1 MRDNWKL
8 LLLFVAL
15 SWTLAAFGEEMVSR
29 GYLMNRVAGLFR
41 NPKVAWTVSLI
52 VVSFVFGLSHI
63 DQGIT
68 GQIENMINGLLLG
81 VIFLATGCNL
91 WAAIIAHGVTDTID
105 IVLLYLGKYPGV

>member
-1 MRDNWKL
+1 MELLELFVTQPLLVKITGKMSDLSDLGDVRGNWKL

-52 VVSFVFGLSHI
+52 VVSFVFGLRHI
-63 DQGIT
+63 DQGMT
-68 GQIENMINGLLLG
+68 GQVENMINGLG
-81 VIFLATGCNL
+81 
-91 WAAIIAHGVTDTID
+91 D
-105 IVLLYLGKYPGV
+105 